1 MSDKSWKREERI
13 VAKSFNTTRALMK
26 GTAEKSDIA
35 HDIFCLDTK
44 LRQNWQVDKWFSEL
58 KDYARKQDK
67 TPILVVRKPRAK
79 QRLAVIELD
88 YLIAVL
94 KGAGL
99 IQ

>member
-1 MSDKSWKREERI
+1 MADKAWKREERI
-13 VAKSFNTTRALMK
+13 VAKSFGSTRALMT

-35 HDIFCLDTK
+35 HDMFCVDTK

-58 KDYARKQDK
+58 KDYAQKQDK

-79 QRLAVIELD
+79 QRLAVIDFD